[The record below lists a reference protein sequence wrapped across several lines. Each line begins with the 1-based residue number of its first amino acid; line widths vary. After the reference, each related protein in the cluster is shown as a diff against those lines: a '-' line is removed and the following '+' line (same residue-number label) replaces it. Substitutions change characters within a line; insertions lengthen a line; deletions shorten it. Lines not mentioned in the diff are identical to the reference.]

1 MFQSMPSKATN
12 IGNYLKKKKKT
23 FETHLKYS
31 GAIK

>member
-12 IGNYLKKKKKT
+12 IGNYLKKKTT